1 MNEMRCVNMHSPVL
15 LFIPRSSQ
23 PAEPQIPTEE
33 KTFWMR
39 THCGFPCQNSAGHEG
54 CVSAYS
60 LASFRSRERWGF
72 LGSTTEQP
80 VLSGIS
86 SEITGTFT
94 VHLYLWNTFG
104 SLSPLD
110 VCLPFSALLRELW
123 KAGAG
128 TLQAFPVGVSF
139 RLNFPLEFHFPGDPN
154 RKPNR

>member
-39 THCGFPCQNSAGHEG
+39 MHCGFPCQNSAGHEG

-60 LASFRSRERWGF
+60 LASFRSGELWGF

-80 VLSGIS
+80 VLSGMSSDIHWHIHSASIS
-86 SEITGTFT
+86 VKHIWLFVSS
-94 VHLYLWNTFG
+94 W
-104 SLSPLD
+104 
-110 VCLPFSALLRELW
+110 CLPAILSITEGALKSGNWHPASFSC
-123 KAGAG
+123 GG
-128 TLQAFPVGVSF
+128 FI
-139 RLNFPLEFHFPGDPN
+139 
-154 RKPNR
+154 